1 LTSDEA
7 LHIVEGVRP
16 HFRAYCDQYET
27 GKYWPQTY
35 ATVRKA
41 FQQPRTVSADTLRQA
56 ILWKYGHL
64 RKSRIPTAHEALIAD
79 LQARWPVLSRALP
92 ATPDAA
98 FAMLHEAFGGAT
110 RYVTVAFLTHLL
122 YPKAIPIIDQH
133 NFRSVNALI
142 RAVRPSWRIKRLP
155 SRYEDIQVVDQFMR
169 TVAAVWT
176 QWSPADA
183 PCLRDIDKFLMMYG
197 KALKQRSRRSESS
210 PGAPA
215 GAHPERG
222 RG

>member
-1 LTSDEA
+1 
-7 LHIVEGVRP
+7 VRP
-16 HFRAYCDQYET
+16 HFRAYCDQYDT

-35 ATVRKA
+35 DAVLEA

-64 RKSRIPTAHEALIAD
+64 RKRRIPASHEALIAA
-79 LQARWPVLSRALP
+79 LQARWPVLSRDLP

-122 YPKAIPIIDQH
+122 YPTTVPIIDQH
-133 NFRSVNALI
+133 NFRSTNVQI
-142 RAVRPSWRIKRLP
+142 HAVRPSWRIKRLP
-155 SRYEDIQVVDQFMR
+155 SRYQDIQVVDQFMR
-169 TVAAVWT
+169 MVAAVWK
-176 QWSPADA
+176 QLSPTDA
-183 PCLRDIDKFLMMYG
+183 PSLRDTDKSLMTYG
-197 KALKQRSRRSESS
+197 KALKQGSRPSTGE
-210 PGAPA
+210 PGVPTDARLK
-215 GAHPERG
+215 RG